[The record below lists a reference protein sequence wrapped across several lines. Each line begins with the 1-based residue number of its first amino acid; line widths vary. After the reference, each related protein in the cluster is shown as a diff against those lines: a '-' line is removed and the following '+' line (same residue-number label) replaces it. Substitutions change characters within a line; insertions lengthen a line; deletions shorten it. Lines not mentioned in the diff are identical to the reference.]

1 MILFKN
7 TILNLSLCVFMII
20 AVLFAQK
27 QYSDINAMLNEVEP
41 FQDEITGEFLNVIK
55 DDTKVTSIFWFDQ
68 DSIRFTKLFHYDI
81 NDNLYLISE
90 LRDDLIIKEVNF
102 HETKISDRFIKYLYG
117 ESFEPNED
125 YITEITYNNANLPIS
140 YYIESSRK
148 DYIGHII
155 LNYDDK
161 NHIIR
166 EAWFKGSKKIR
177 QFLK

>member
-1 MILFKN
+1 
-7 TILNLSLCVFMII
+7 MII

-117 ESFEPNED
+117 ERFEQNED
-125 YITEITYNNANLPIS
+125 
-140 YYIESSRK
+140 
-148 DYIGHII
+148 
-155 LNYDDK
+155 
-161 NHIIR
+161 
-166 EAWFKGSKKIR
+166 
-177 QFLK
+177 